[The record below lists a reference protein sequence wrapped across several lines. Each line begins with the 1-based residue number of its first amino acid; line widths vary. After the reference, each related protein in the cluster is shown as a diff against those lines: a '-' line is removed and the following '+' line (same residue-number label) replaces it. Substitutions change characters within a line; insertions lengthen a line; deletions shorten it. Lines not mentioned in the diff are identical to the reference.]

1 MRNLHEFTDGSLS
14 FVHDDVGFRSCM
26 GEIVKWVVDC

>member
-14 FVHDDVGFRSCM
+14 FVHVVGFRSCL
-26 GEIVKWVVDC
+26 EENVEWVVDC